1 VNHRVSMCIPACTPL
16 AMFCLCNG
24 GERSLRQSG
33 HQGICA
39 VEGQVN
45 ELLVVDWR
53 GHSGAAL
60 ALAQCALLLDALLLD
75 DVPPEEPP
83 GTPLLNAPKF
93 RSPKL
98 P

>member
-53 GHSGAAL
+53 GHSGASIPKYGSLVRSDAQIVAL
-60 ALAQCALLLDALLLD
+60 RAKCA
-75 DVPPEEPP
+75 PS
-83 GTPLLNAPKF
+83 G
-93 RSPKL
+93 
-98 P
+98 